1 LPTQPRPKAEAE
13 AGAVARIVLSSTF
26 AAYTGG
32 VLELELA
39 VANVRQL
46 FQALGERYPELRPQL
61 EAGIAVAIDNEI
73 YQDALLQPIADDS
86 EVILI
91 TKIAGG

>member
-1 LPTQPRPKAEAE
+1 
-13 AGAVARIVLSSTF
+13 VARIALSSTF
-26 AAYTGG
+26 APYTEG

-46 FQALGERYPELRPQL
+46 FQMLGERYPDLREHL

-73 YQDALLQPIADDS
+73 YQDALLQPIGRDS

>member
-1 LPTQPRPKAEAE
+1 
-13 AGAVARIVLSSTF
+13 VARIVLSSTF
-26 AAYTGG
+26 APYSGG

-46 FQALGERYPELRPQL
+46 FQALQERYPELRDHL
-61 EAGIAVAIDNEI
+61 EAGIAVAIDGEI
-73 YQDALLQPIADDS
+73 YQDALLQPIARDS

>member
-1 LPTQPRPKAEAE
+1 M
-13 AGAVARIVLSSTF
+13 ARITLSSTLAPF
-26 AAYTGG
+26 TDGA
-32 VLELELA
+32 LELELE

-46 FQALGERYPELRPQL
+46 FQALAERYPELRDHL
-61 EAGIAVAIDNEI
+61 EAGVAVAIDNEI
-73 YQDALLQPIADDS
+73 YQDALLQPIGRDS

>member
-1 LPTQPRPKAEAE
+1 M
-13 AGAVARIVLSSTF
+13 ARIALSSTF
-26 AAYTGG
+26 APYTGG
-32 VLELELA
+32 VLELELE

-46 FQALGERYPELRPQL
+46 FQALGERYPELRVHL
-61 EAGIAVAIDNEI
+61 EAGIAVAIDNQI
-73 YQDALLQPIADDS
+73 YQDALLQPIARDS

>member
-1 LPTQPRPKAEAE
+1 MAN
-13 AGAVARIVLSSTF
+13 VALSSNL
-26 AAYTGG
+26 APYTDG
-32 VLELELA
+32 VLEFELD

-46 FQALGERYPELRPQL
+46 FYALGERYPDLRLQL
-61 EAGIAVAIDNEI
+61 DQGIAVAIDGEI
-73 YQDALLQPIADDS
+73 YQDALLQPIRRDS

>member
-1 LPTQPRPKAEAE
+1 
-13 AGAVARIVLSSTF
+13 VLSSTF
-26 AAYTGG
+26 ALYTGG
-32 VLELELA
+32 VLKLELD

-46 FQALGERYPELRPQL
+46 FRALEQRYPELHDHL

-73 YQDALLQPIADDS
+73 YQDALLQTIGRDS

-91 TKIAGG
+91 MKIAGG

>member
-1 LPTQPRPKAEAE
+1 MAKVT
-13 AGAVARIVLSSTF
+13 LSSAF
-26 AAYTGG
+26 APYTDG
-32 VLELELA
+32 VLELELE

-46 FQALGERYPELRPQL
+46 FQMLGERYPELQQQL
-61 EAGIAVAIDNEI
+61 EGGIAVAIDNEI
-73 YQDALLQPIADDS
+73 YQDALLQPIPRDS

>member
-1 LPTQPRPKAEAE
+1 MANIA
-13 AGAVARIVLSSTF
+13 LSSNL
-26 AAYTGG
+26 APYTDG
-32 VLELELA
+32 VLEFELD

-46 FQALGERYPELRPQL
+46 FDALGERYPDLRLQL
-61 EAGIAVAIDNEI
+61 DQGIAVAIDGEI
-73 YQDALLQPIADDS
+73 YQDALLQPIRRDS